1 MKKIIKNKK
10 LLLIFLTAILLL
22 ILFSNYIKT
31 NEIELKTLFDQE
43 NKAGKKELLLEADK
57 KVNDQESAADQII
70 AAEVSTGNKNEN
82 KVKTKE
88 IEKIALVK
96 EIKDPFQAKVE
107 QTSKAG
113 NFEEKSAI
121 ADKLKIDLKEDLIYL
136 ERNIISENISS
147 SSQKSEEIMQ
157 SKIKSGAESELK
169 ENSKNESAKNRKSL
183 QNIKLP
189 FKLMGII
196 KNKDN
201 SSALFFYRGQTLLK
215 REEEKIDIFK
225 IEKINNKNLLI
236 SYQEKERRLNLWE
249 EKSNEK

>member
-70 AAEVSTGNKNEN
+70 AAEVSIGNKNEN

-88 IEKIALVK
+88 IEKIALIK
-96 EIKDPFQAKVE
+96 EIKDPFQAEVE
-107 QTSKAG
+107 QKSKAG
-113 NFEEKSAI
+113 NFEEKTAA
-121 ADKLKIDLKEDLIYL
+121 ADKLKINLKEDLIYL

-147 SSQKSEEIMQ
+147 SSQKSEEIIQ

-169 ENSKNESAKNRKSL
+169 ENS
-183 QNIKLP
+183 
-189 FKLMGII
+189 
-196 KNKDN
+196 
-201 SSALFFYRGQTLLK
+201 
-215 REEEKIDIFK
+215 
-225 IEKINNKNLLI
+225 
-236 SYQEKERRLNLWE
+236 
-249 EKSNEK
+249 